1 MLQLK
6 MERKRW
12 VSDAWIGENKH
23 YYALHV
29 EYARVQIDNSSETL
43 LANLYPKQG
52 SDVMSSVVWA
62 DGIIEIPEDTVF
74 EKGTI
79 LNYYPMNEL
88 TR

>member
-1 MLQLK
+1 
-6 MERKRW
+6 
-12 VSDAWIGENKH
+12 
-23 YYALHV
+23 
-29 EYARVQIDNSSETL
+29 VQIDNSSETL

>member
-1 MLQLK
+1 
-6 MERKRW
+6 
-12 VSDAWIGENKH
+12 
-23 YYALHV
+23 
-29 EYARVQIDNSSETL
+29 VQIDNSSETL

-79 LNYYPMNEL
+79 LNYYSMNEL

>member
-1 MLQLK
+1 MCIRDRAK
-6 MERKRW
+6 PRR
-12 VSDAWIGENKH
+12 
-23 YYALHV
+23 
-29 EYARVQIDNSSETL
+29 EYARVQIDNSSKTL

>member
-1 MLQLK
+1 MQGNSHYESK
-6 MERKRW
+6 IVKVKANFECKR
-12 VSDAWIGENKH
+12 AKPRR
-23 YYALHV
+23 

-79 LNYYPMNEL
+79 LNYYSMNEL